1 MMMKKMVGA
10 VLVFGCIAVLGGCA
24 NMYQVDLEKQ
34 RQTNLKEDLNLL
46 QMRKAMS
53 FPEPLTLSDVIR
65 VGLENNLDMRISKI
79 MGEIADDTS
88 LAEKLKMLP
97 RLDVNGDYSHNS
109 EYSQKWYED
118 PATGAKILGN
128 TVSEDKD
135 KKTMDVSLSWNIL
148 DFGLSYIRA
157 RQAAV
162 GVEIQ
167 RMERLRQAQKLAL
180 DISAAF
186 WKTVLAEEELAHI
199 RKIEAEVGIYK
210 GKADEMVGEKRLDPI
225 TAKNIEK
232 QMVELSIA
240 ANKLQADIS
249 GTRIALCEL
258 MGLPPTNP
266 FTLSRAESFQTYLN
280 SLPKSSEIVPDRL
293 EEIALNNRPELY
305 TADLQEKIQQDEAR
319 AVIVSMFPGIS
330 FNASYFYD
338 DDKYLVNSDWT
349 NVGVHLAANL
359 LSLPSKY
366 AEWKAKDKSI
376 TMVKVQ
382 RLMLTAGIVAQ
393 VHMALHDYQ
402 VKEKQF
408 NLYDRSYGITDDLL
422 NMSRERQK
430 AGSLADTAITQR
442 LLESMVTKL
451 ERNRTLV
458 DMLNSYNML
467 LVTLGLDHGRWR
479 EPLTSAALETP
490 SGLLPAKSASVTGS
504 SDAINKDV
512 PDSAETQETAEEK
525 SEVSAVSPVPA
536 EDERFSMLTT
546 DVRFSDIR

>member
-1 MMMKKMVGA
+1 MIKKMIGV
-10 VLVFGCIAVLGGCA
+10 VLIFGCIAVFGGCA
-24 NMYQVDLEKQ
+24 SLYQVDMEKQ
-34 RQTNLKEDLNLL
+34 RQANLKEDLDLL
-46 QMRKAMS
+46 QIRKTMS
-53 FPEPLTLSDVIR
+53 FPGPLTLSEIVR

-79 MGEIADDTS
+79 MGEIAEDTS

-97 RLDVNGDYSHNS
+97 RLDINGNYSRNS
-109 EYSQKWYED
+109 EYSRKWYVD
-118 PATGAKILGN
+118 PDTGARILGN
-128 TVSEDKD
+128 TISEEKT
-135 KKTMDVSLSWNIL
+135 KKTIDVSLSWNIL

-180 DISAAF
+180 DISSAF
-186 WKTVLAEEELAHI
+186 WKTFLAEDELEHI

-210 GKADEMVGEKRLDPI
+210 EKADEMVGEKRLDPI

-232 QMVELSIA
+232 QMVDLSIA
-240 ANKLQADIS
+240 ANRLQADIS

-258 MGLPPTNP
+258 MGVPPTTP
-266 FTLSRAESFQTYLN
+266 FSLSRAESFQTHLD
-280 SLPKSSEIVPDRL
+280 SLPKSEDIVPDRL
-293 EEIALNNRPELY
+293 EEIALSNRPELY
-305 TADLQEKIQQDEAR
+305 SADMQEKIQQDEAR

-349 NVGVHLAANL
+349 NVGVHFAASLLA
-359 LSLPSKY
+359 LPSKY
-366 AEWKAKDKSI
+366 AEWKAKDKAI

-402 VKEKQF
+402 IKEKQF
-408 NLYDRSYGITDDLL
+408 RLHDRSYSITDDLL

-479 EPLTSAALETP
+479 EPLISEEADAPVLNPAE
-490 SGLLPAKSASVTGS
+490 SGSVTGS
-504 SDAINKDV
+504 VMEEGSTSAPVALAVKSGKAEASSLFTDWGSLGMPVSD
-512 PDSAETQETAEEK
+512 
-525 SEVSAVSPVPA
+525 VSFA
-536 EDERFSMLTT
+536 
-546 DVRFSDIR
+546 DIQ